1 MATWAIA
8 TRASDS
14 VGFHAGRRNQ
24 SAPIGQSAGKKT
36 KQNNGTANQIHRR
49 NDTEEGA
56 HFTRKLECNGKWTT
70 ALGQVE
76 GEGRGWARGWVSFF
90 FNARTRYERE
100 QVLRLRRRRGYWR
113 APAALTG
120 FFYRVSITATRRRR
134 LETWTHG
141 SASSTTQRRPIRVK
155 KKG

>member
-24 SAPIGQSAGKKT
+24 SAPIGQSAGKKQNKTMEQRT
-36 KQNNGTANQIHRR
+36 KSTGETTPKRAHTSLENLNAMENGRR
-49 NDTEEGA
+49 
-56 HFTRKLECNGKWTT
+56 R
-70 ALGQVE
+70 LGRWRVRDE
-76 GEGRGWARGWVSFF
+76 GELGAGFLF